1 MIETAVPPRIPHLL
15 TVAAGPDDLLDA
27 LGAMV
32 GSFVEHES
40 TVRAIL
46 LSDGRSVDGVVESQL
61 DRSHRIA
68 ASVDR
73 LGVDEVVLLDHPIT
87 DVPRLDVPALV
98 RELLINLIRP
108 DAILVADPSDRRART
123 ARGRLT
129 TYRAATRLAR
139 LIGVP
144 LYSWAAAA
152 PDRVRVGDPTVEV
165 LVSRSR
171 QRSAILRFQ
180 GIPEVLGRVS
190 RPWPERE
197 YLTREGPVPNPVRRA
212 AEQLGSRT

>member
-1 MIETAVPPRIPHLL
+1 MIETAVPPTIPHLL
-15 TVAAGPDDLLDA
+15 TVAAGPEDLFDA

-40 TVRAIL
+40 TVRTVL
-46 LSDGRSVDGVVESQL
+46 LSDGRTVDGVVESQL

-68 ASVDR
+68 ASAER
-73 LGVDEVVLLDHPIT
+73 LGVDEVVLLEHRIT

-98 RELLINLIRP
+98 RELLINLVRP

-129 TYRAATRLAR
+129 TYRASARLAR

-144 LYSWAAAA
+144 LYCWAATA
-152 PDRVRVGDPTVEV
+152 PDRVRIGAPTLEV

-171 QRSAILRFQ
+171 QRSAMLRFQ
-180 GIPEVLGRVS
+180 GIPEVLGRVA

-197 YLTREGPVPNPVRRA
+197 FLTREGAAPAVARRT
-212 AEQLGSRT
+212 AEQLGSPT

>member
-1 MIETAVPPRIPHLL
+1 MIETAVPPRIPNLL
-15 TVAAGPDDLLDA
+15 TVAAGPEDLLDA
-27 LGAMV
+27 LGAIV

-40 TVRAIL
+40 AVRAVL
-46 LSDGRSVDGVVESQL
+46 LSDGRSVDGDVESQL

-68 ASVDR
+68 ASADR
-73 LGVDEVVLLDHPIT
+73 LGVDEVVLLDHRIT

-98 RELLINLIRP
+98 RELLINLVRP

-129 TYRAATRLAR
+129 TYRAAVQLGR

-144 LYSWAAAA
+144 LYCWAAVA
-152 PDRVRVGDPTVEV
+152 PDRVRVGEPTLEV
-165 LVSRSR
+165 LVSRTR
-171 QRSAILRFQ
+171 QRSAMLRFQ

-197 YLTREGPVPNPVRRA
+197 YLTREGSAPAVAPRPT
-212 AEQLGSRT
+212 EQLGSRT